1 MPIFYEPRHIASP
14 ETTEK
19 AAGLI
24 LSLWRPLL
32 VVTVSTHFQPEL
44 EIHTLWSIV
53 SVVSCIHQIEE
64 PELPHSCGSLASSS
78 PSLFYHTITFL

>member
-19 AAGLI
+19 AAGLS

-32 VVTVSTHFQPEL
+32 VVTARISSLSWKF
-44 EIHTLWSIV
+44 TLSGLLFL
-53 SVVSCIHQIEE
+53 SF
-64 PELPHSCGSLASSS
+64 LA
-78 PSLFYHTITFL
+78 YIR